1 MKISTY
7 QTNAQ
12 MLREQQRIIHQQNLK
27 QFERLNV
34 QAEQQQKALDIKTHW
49 VKVNQVD
56 VKA

>member
-1 MKISTY
+1 MKISAY

-34 QAEQQQKALDIKTHW
+34 QAEQQQKTLDIKTHW

-56 VKA
+56 ITA